1 MAKTGKYD
9 AFISYRHCE
18 PDNEIASRLQKKLE
32 SFRFP
37 KDIAKKVG
45 RNRFSRIFRDETEF
59 AVSDDLTKAIEEA
72 IVNSDYLIAVCSP
85 EYLKS
90 PWCRKEIETFL
101 RFHDRKHVLLV
112 LADGEPM
119 ETFPPEII
127 YEDLYKIGPDGRPF
141 WTKVQ
146 REPLAADCRGEDS
159 KERNPKIDKAVI
171 RIAAAILGVRFD
183 DLQQRH
189 RQEQYKRTRTRVLIA
204 FGVLV
209 AFLALCVGF
218 LIKIAG
224 QNRDILKQNEEIA
237 MQNEIIS
244 LKYADTLAATSDNLL
259 RDGKR
264 KDAVYA
270 ARLALPDEETGNYSE
285 LATKALVNAL
295 GIYDLP
301 NTFGCDNDVLLPC
314 SVLDEMIISP
324 NGGYASVKDLEY
336 VRYVIDMNT
345 GATVFSFE
353 EDDFSYFTFDGE
365 KGFVFKRADD
375 KYFYFDFESG
385 TETDLG
391 VSKAF
396 LYSNI
401 NGEGYATRN
410 GESFV
415 LYKGSEQVW
424 NLNYSSEG
432 FSDESRLEIAVN
444 FIPGSDECWVFIT
457 DYDNRVTNAFV
468 IDMLNGSSSKIF
480 IANTVCF
487 DIATDGKNIVWKD
500 IEEYNYSLWIMDIN
514 SGTVKSRYVNDSY
527 RLVVLN
533 DYVVTVTDGS
543 VSILDKDLND
553 VDQFEASGYIRTFV
567 SSDELVLLDGS
578 GMMYKIRDGEY
589 NSYDTGLNSYTFT
602 WMQEYRDGK
611 LYAAQTGDNH
621 IYTYT
626 FRQSDYMVVTS
637 GDYEDLMSDY
647 YDIIQI
653 HEDPDVSDF
662 VDLVMQNET
671 EFQENRIIRVVMCH
685 NAELGLIQ
693 LYDGAV
699 FIYDSSTGEKIKTI
713 YSLESFVNVFYYDE
727 QSGYYYLSSNNVDV
741 YDSNFKNIYSI
752 RNCILSGIEKQ
763 SGAIVVLDFT
773 FSDPNN
779 YTGHYTVYPVT
790 YDQLISLTDDYL
802 SGYEP
807 DERVK
812 EKYSLG

>member
-1 MAKTGKYD
+1 M
-9 AFISYRHCE
+9 
-18 PDNEIASRLQKKLE
+18 
-32 SFRFP
+32 
-37 KDIAKKVG
+37 
-45 RNRFSRIFRDETEF
+45 
-59 AVSDDLTKAIEEA
+59 
-72 IVNSDYLIAVCSP
+72 
-85 EYLKS
+85 
-90 PWCRKEIETFL
+90 

-189 RQEQYKRTRTRVLIA
+189 RQEQYKRTRNRVLIA

-270 ARLALPDEETGNYSE
+270 ARLALPDEETDNYSE

-375 KYFYFDFESG
+375 NYFYFDFESG

-533 DYVVTVTDGS
+533 DYVVTITDGS

-553 VDQFEASGYIRTFV
+553 ADQFEASGYIRTFV

-589 NSYDTGLNSYTFT
+589 NSYDTGLSNEYLS

-752 RNCILSGIEKQ
+752 RNCNLSGIEKQ
-763 SGAIVVLDFT
+763 SGAIVVLDLT
-773 FSDPNN
+773 YSDPNN

-790 YDQLISLTDDYL
+790 YDQLITLTDDYL

>member
-37 KDIAKKVG
+37 KDIADKVG
-45 RNRFSRIFRDETEF
+45 RTKLSRIFRDETEF

-189 RQEQYKRTRTRVLIA
+189 RQEQYKRTRNRVLIA
-204 FGVLV
+204 FGVLA
-209 AFLALCVGF
+209 AFLAVCIGF
-218 LIKIAG
+218 LFRIAG
-224 QNRDILKQNEEIA
+224 QNREI
-237 MQNEIIS
+237 MKQNEIIS

-270 ARLALPDEETGNYSE
+270 ARLALPDEETDNYSE

-375 KYFYFDFESG
+375 NYFYFDFESG

-533 DYVVTVTDGS
+533 DYVVTITDGS

-553 VDQFEASGYIRTFV
+553 ADQFEASGYIRTFV

-589 NSYDTGLNSYTFT
+589 NSYDTGLTSDTFT
-602 WMQEYRDGK
+602 WMLEYRDGK

-763 SGAIVVLDFT
+763 SGALVVMDIT

-790 YDQLISLTDDYL
+790 YDQLITLTDDYL

>member
-37 KDIAKKVG
+37 KDIADKVG
-45 RNRFSRIFRDETEF
+45 RTKLSRIFRDETEF

-189 RQEQYKRTRTRVLIA
+189 RQEQYKRTRNRVLIA
-204 FGVLV
+204 FGVLA
-209 AFLALCVGF
+209 AFLAVCIGF
-218 LIKIAG
+218 LFRIAG
-224 QNRDILKQNEEIA
+224 QNREI
-237 MQNEIIS
+237 MKQNEIIS

-270 ARLALPDEETGNYSE
+270 ARLALPDEETDNYSE

-345 GATVFSFE
+345 GTTVFSFE

-375 KYFYFDFESG
+375 NYFYFDFESG

-533 DYVVTVTDGS
+533 DYVVTITDGS

-589 NSYDTGLNSYTFT
+589 NSYDTGLSNEYLS

-752 RNCILSGIEKQ
+752 RDCNLSGVEKQ
-763 SGAIVVLDFT
+763 SGAIVVFDLT
-773 FSDPNN
+773 YSDPNN
-779 YTGHYTVYPVT
+779 FSGHYTVYPVT
-790 YDQLISLTDDYL
+790 YDQLITLTDDYL

>member
-37 KDIAKKVG
+37 KDIADKVG
-45 RNRFSRIFRDETEF
+45 RTKLSRIFRDETEF

-270 ARLALPDEETGNYSE
+270 ARLALPDEETDNYSE

-375 KYFYFDFESG
+375 NYFYFDFESG

-567 SSDELVLLDGS
+567 FSDEVILLDAFDS
-578 GMMYKIRDGEY
+578 MYKIRDGRY
-589 NSYDTGLNSYTFT
+589 TCYDTGLSNEYLS

-752 RNCILSGIEKQ
+752 RDCNLSGVEKQ
-763 SGAIVVLDFT
+763 SGAIVVFDLT
-773 FSDPNN
+773 YSDPNN
-779 YTGHYTVYPVT
+779 FSGHYTVYPVT
-790 YDQLISLTDDYL
+790 YDQLITLTDDYL

>member
-37 KDIAKKVG
+37 KDIAAKVG
-45 RNRFSRIFRDETEF
+45 RTKLSRIFRDETEF

-72 IVNSDYLIAVCSP
+72 IINSDYLIAVCSP

-204 FGVLV
+204 FGVLA
-209 AFLALCVGF
+209 AFLAVCIGF
-218 LIKIAG
+218 LFRIAG
-224 QNRDILKQNEEIA
+224 QNREI
-237 MQNEIIS
+237 MKQNEIIS

-270 ARLALPDEETGNYSE
+270 ARLALPDEETDNYSE

-345 GATVFSFE
+345 GTTVFSFE

-375 KYFYFDFESG
+375 NYFYFDFESG

-432 FSDESRLEIAVN
+432 FSDESRLEIAVD

-533 DYVVTVTDGS
+533 DYVVTITDGS

-653 HEDPDVSDF
+653 HEDPDVSGF

>member
-1 MAKTGKYD
+1 
-9 AFISYRHCE
+9 
-18 PDNEIASRLQKKLE
+18 
-32 SFRFP
+32 
-37 KDIAKKVG
+37 
-45 RNRFSRIFRDETEF
+45 
-59 AVSDDLTKAIEEA
+59 
-72 IVNSDYLIAVCSP
+72 
-85 EYLKS
+85 
-90 PWCRKEIETFL
+90 
-101 RFHDRKHVLLV
+101 
-112 LADGEPM
+112 
-119 ETFPPEII
+119 
-127 YEDLYKIGPDGRPF
+127 
-141 WTKVQ
+141 
-146 REPLAADCRGEDS
+146 
-159 KERNPKIDKAVI
+159 
-171 RIAAAILGVRFD
+171 
-183 DLQQRH
+183 
-189 RQEQYKRTRTRVLIA
+189 
-204 FGVLV
+204 
-209 AFLALCVGF
+209 
-218 LIKIAG
+218 
-224 QNRDILKQNEEIA
+224 
-237 MQNEIIS
+237 
-244 LKYADTLAATSDNLL
+244 
-259 RDGKR
+259 
-264 KDAVYA
+264 
-270 ARLALPDEETGNYSE
+270 
-285 LATKALVNAL
+285 
-295 GIYDLP
+295 
-301 NTFGCDNDVLLPC
+301 
-314 SVLDEMIISP
+314 MIISP

-375 KYFYFDFESG
+375 NYFYFDFESG

-533 DYVVTVTDGS
+533 DYVVTITDGS

-553 VDQFEASGYIRTFV
+553 VDQFEASGYIRAFV
-567 SSDELVLLDGS
+567 FSDELVLLDGS
-578 GMMYKIRDGEY
+578 GMMYKIRDGRY
-589 NSYDTGLNSYTFT
+589 TCYDTGLSNEYLS

-713 YSLESFVNVFYYDE
+713 YSLESFVNMFYYDE

-763 SGAIVVLDFT
+763 SGAIVVLDLT
-773 FSDPNN
+773 YSDPNN
-779 YTGHYTVYPVT
+779 FSGHYTVCPVT

>member
-1 MAKTGKYD
+1 
-9 AFISYRHCE
+9 
-18 PDNEIASRLQKKLE
+18 
-32 SFRFP
+32 
-37 KDIAKKVG
+37 
-45 RNRFSRIFRDETEF
+45 
-59 AVSDDLTKAIEEA
+59 
-72 IVNSDYLIAVCSP
+72 YLIAVCSP

-264 KDAVYA
+264 KDAIYA
-270 ARLALPDEETGNYSE
+270 ARLALPDEETDNYSE

-375 KYFYFDFESG
+375 NYFYFDFESG

-533 DYVVTVTDGS
+533 DYVVTITDGS

-553 VDQFEASGYIRTFV
+553 VDQFEASGYIRAFV
-567 SSDELVLLDGS
+567 FSDELVLLDGS
-578 GMMYKIRDGEY
+578 GMMYKIRDGRY
-589 NSYDTGLNSYTFT
+589 TCYDTGLSNEYLS

-713 YSLESFVNVFYYDE
+713 YSLESFVNMFYYDE

-763 SGAIVVLDFT
+763 SGAIVVLDLT